1 MDALDRNIINVLQA
15 GFPLT
20 EEPYADVANKLGIKE
35 SELLTRL
42 TNLLDDKILTRFGPM
57 YDAQKLGGAFS
68 LVAMSVPEND
78 YEKVTEIVNSY
89 SEVAHNYKRDH
100 DLNMWFVLAT
110 EKPEEI
116 DEVNADI
123 EKKTGLKVYN
133 MPKLDEYYI
142 GLQLPV

>member
-20 EEPYADVANKLGIKE
+20 EEPYADVANQLGIKE
-35 SELLTRL
+35 NELLSRL
-42 TNLLDDKILTRFGPM
+42 SDLLDKKTLTRFGPM

-110 EKPEEI
+110 ETPEKI
-116 DEVNADI
+116 HEVNADI
-123 EKKTGLKVYN
+123 EKKTGLKVFN
-133 MPKLDEYYI
+133 MPKLDEYFI